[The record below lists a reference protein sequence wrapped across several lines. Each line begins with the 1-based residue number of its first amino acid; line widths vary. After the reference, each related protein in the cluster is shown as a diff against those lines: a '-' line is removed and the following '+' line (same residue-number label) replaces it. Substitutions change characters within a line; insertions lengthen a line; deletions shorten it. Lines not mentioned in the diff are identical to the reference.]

1 MFSFIMTA
9 DVHVVPP
16 SQDGRDG
23 AGNKV
28 TAETDI
34 NNLQLDWRQKYK
46 EGSKTLRDWKKM
58 GLQKSKELSY
68 PGVDEEIA
76 RVLRSARAEIDE
88 ETAAKL
94 PKWDDVVSQYGDT
107 PIIHGLENCERYR
120 ETVKPA
126 DRMIGP
132 AGIFNT
138 GTNLFFQVMKEN
150 CNIPEAATSK
160 SHSEPRKNG
169 IRYQGVYVCCS
180 LHL

>member
-1 MFSFIMTA
+1 MFAFMMTA
-9 DVHVVPP
+9 DIPR
-16 SQDGRDG
+16 QDG

-28 TAETDI
+28 TPETDI
-34 NNLQLDWRQKYK
+34 NNLRSDWRQVYK

-58 GLQKSKELSY
+58 GLEKSKNLSY

-76 RVLRSARAEIDE
+76 RVLRTARADIDS

-94 PKWDDVVSQYGDT
+94 PKWADVVSQYGDK

-120 ETVKPA
+120 QAVKPA

-150 CNIPEAATSK
+150 CNIEAAATST

-169 IRYQGVYVCCS
+169 IRYQGEY
-180 LHL
+180 LKQRW